1 MSEMEISFPGNT
13 IAAQYLDLMRAQ
25 APRMFNALIRSG
37 ELPEHLKA
45 VHQQAHELMKQALA
59 NEPCDRHG
67 NPVNQNAVR
76 SARERV
82 LAMLAEFNQQPSGN
96 PEPPDDLPRAPT
108 RTRSAETT
116 R

>member
-13 IAAQYLDLMRAQ
+13 IASQYLDLMRAQ
-25 APRMFNALIRSG
+25 APRMFNGLIRSG
-37 ELPEHLKA
+37 ELPEHLKS
-45 VHQQAHELMKQALA
+45 VHQQAHELMRQALA
-59 NEPCDRHG
+59 NEPRDPDGH
-67 NPVNQNAVR
+67 PLNQNAVR

-82 LAMLAEFNQQPSGN
+82 LAMLAEFNPEPSGN
-96 PEPPDDLPRAPT
+96 PEPPDDLPRPPT